1 MFGGILASIVLL
13 AVAFGMLKLKTE
25 EFDKSMMFGAI
36 GCILLLWV
44 IPWGMLVIIPIALIL
59 SIASPASREEWS
71 KYKNRR
77 IAMSIVLIL
86 LLNLFAFYPVSEPE
100 GAEQWGKPIATEN
113 PHAAAWP
120 ASEQYTWFYDGAVE

>member
-1 MFGGILASIVLL
+1 MYYATVGYSLGYV
-13 AVAFGMLKLKTE
+13 GN
-25 EFDKSMMFGAI
+25 
-36 GCILLLWV
+36 
-44 IPWGMLVIIPIALIL
+44 IPIAIIL

-77 IAMSIVLIL
+77 IAMSIVSIL

-100 GAEQWGKPIATEN
+100 GAEQWGNPIATEN

-120 ASEQYTWFYDGAVE
+120 ASEQQLVL